1 MSRTTNAS
9 DGRKGADRLWS
20 IAWQVCRRELRGGLS
35 GFWIFLACLALGV
48 GAIAAVGNVS
58 ESVLSALERDGRKL
72 LGGDVELRLTHT
84 DATPQQLEWLSD
96 NTERVGQLATM
107 RTTAYGPDQR
117 RLVELKAVD
126 DAYPL
131 FGEMELA
138 DDIPF
143 AGSLDQKDGVW
154 GAVTEAGLLERL
166 KIKVGDT
173 VKLGDIDVQIRGVIT
188 TEPDKAVGFFNFGP
202 RLMVSKDALMQT
214 GLVQPGSLIRYYYA
228 LDLNDS
234 ETPTAFRERLDEQFE
249 DAGWRVRDTANA
261 NPGLRRFIQRLTLFL
276 TLVGLS
282 ALLVGGIGVANA
294 VRSHIESKTSVI
306 ATLKSVGASHGLVL
320 RIYFLQILVLAV
332 IGIAIGLLIGAVTPA
347 IVAPL
352 LAGRLPIDVTLG
364 PALPSLLIATSF
376 GILTTL
382 VFALPSLLRA
392 REIPAARLFRAS
404 AGLLGGSPVR
414 KRDLPYIGAPL
425 VLLLILTVMTAT
437 DKTIALGF
445 IGGSAAAIVIF
456 TYAGRAIVSLSKRFT
471 TGRNAFSRL
480 ALTNLHRPGAST
492 VPVALSLGLGLTLL
506 VTISGIEGNLD
517 NEINENLPESAPAFF
532 FLDIQPD
539 QIEAFRTQLLAKDNV
554 SDVEQTPMLR
564 GRVTAVDG
572 VKSED
577 VGPGDDR
584 WFLRG
589 DRGLTFAAVPPP
601 ETKLVRGDWWP
612 SDYNDA
618 SKPLVSIS
626 ADIGNAFD
634 LQPGDTLTINILG
647 RDITAEIANWREIEW
662 QSLRMNFAMVFS
674 PGLIDKAPYSLIAT
688 AHMPRDME
696 EPVDRMIGIDFPNVS
711 AIRVREALEAA
722 NAILAGIG
730 TALNATSMI
739 AIVAGV
745 LVLAGAVA
753 AGRRKR
759 IYDAVVLKT
768 LGATRANILYA
779 YALEYGILGLA
790 TGVLAALVGSIAAW
804 SVLVLVMG
812 ASWTLLPATI
822 LGPIAIGLFA
832 TLSAG
837 FVGTWQAL
845 RSPAAPLLR
854 NE

>member
-1 MSRTTNAS
+1 MSRIAQSNN
-9 DGRKGADRLWS
+9 GAEKLWA
-20 IAWQVCRRELRGGLS
+20 IAWRVCRRELRGGFS
-35 GFWIFLACLALGV
+35 GFRIFLACLALGV
-48 GAIAAVGNVS
+48 GSIAAVGNVS
-58 ESVLSALERDGRKL
+58 ESVLNALERDGRAL
-72 LGGDVELRLTHT
+72 LGGDVELRLVHMP
-84 DATPQQLEWLSD
+84 ASSEQQNWLAE
-96 NTERVGQLATM
+96 NTERMGELATL
-107 RTTAYGPDQR
+107 RATAYGPEQR

-138 DDIPF
+138 DGIAFDG
-143 AGSLDQKDGVW
+143 ALARKDGVW
-154 GAVTEAGLLERL
+154 GGVSEAGLLERL
-166 KIKVGDT
+166 NIKVGDT
-173 VKLGDIDVQIRGVIT
+173 VRLGDINIQIRGVIA

-202 RLMVSKDALMQT
+202 RLMVSMDALADT
-214 GLVQPGSLIRYYYA
+214 GLVQPGSLINYYYA
-228 LDLNDS
+228 LDLKDT
-234 ETPTAFRERLDEQFE
+234 ETPKAFRDRLDQRFE
-249 DAGWRVRDTANA
+249 DAGWRVRDVSDA
-261 NPGLRRFIQRLTLFL
+261 NPGLRRFIERLTLFL

-306 ATLKSVGASHGLVL
+306 ATLKSIGASHGLVL
-320 RIYFLQILVLAV
+320 RIYFLQILMLSLVG
-332 IGIAIGLLIGAVTPA
+332 IGIGLLIGAVTPA
-347 IVAPL
+347 IIAPL

-364 PALPSLLIATSF
+364 PALPSLLIATAF

-382 VFALPSLLRA
+382 VFAMPSLLRA

-404 AGLLGGSPVR
+404 AGLMNGSALG
-414 KRDLPYIGAPL
+414 KRDLPYVGIPL
-425 VLLLILTVMTAT
+425 VLLLLLTVFTAT
-437 DKTIALGF
+437 DREIAIGF
-445 IGGSAAAIVIF
+445 IAGSLLAIAVF
-456 TYAGRAIVSLSKRFT
+456 ATAGKAIVSLSKRMT
-471 TGRNAFSRL
+471 GGRNAFSRL
-480 ALTNLHRPGAST
+480 ALANLHRPGAST
-492 VPVALSLGLGLTLL
+492 VPIALSLGLGLTLL

-517 NEINENLPESAPAFF
+517 HEINENLPQSAPAFF
-532 FLDIQPD
+532 FLDIRPD
-539 QIEAFRTQLLAKDNV
+539 QMDQFKTQLLEKDNV
-554 SDVEQTPMLR
+554 SDIEQTPMLR
-564 GRVTAVDG
+564 GRVVAVDG
-572 VKSED
+572 VDAND

-589 DRGLTFAAVPPP
+589 DRGLTFAASPPP
-601 ETKLVRGDWWP
+601 ETRIVRGQWWP
-612 SDYNDA
+612 ADYNDA

-626 ADIGNAFD
+626 RDIGEAFA
-634 LQPGDTLTINILG
+634 LEPGDTLTVNVLG

-688 AHMPRDME
+688 AHMPREME

-730 TALNATSMI
+730 TALNATSSI
-739 AIVAGV
+739 AIIAGV

-790 TGVLAALVGSIAAW
+790 TGVIAALFGSLAAW
-804 SVLVLVMG
+804 SVLVLIME
-812 ASWTLLPATI
+812 ASWTFLPMTI
-822 LGPIAIGLFA
+822 FGPIAIGLFV
-832 TLSAG
+832 TLTAG
-837 FVGTWQAL
+837 FIGTWQAL